1 MTVTVKSKTSPITVP
16 DAVRQQAGFKIGQVL
31 EFKASGGV
39 VTIIPKLPTAAD
51 EYTPEQRAIVD
62 AELAEGLEDI
72 RKGRVSPKFDTVDEM
87 LASLKAG
94 HKSKPRQKK
103 SRVR

>member
-1 MTVTVKSKTSPITVP
+1 MTVTVKSKTITVP

-39 VTIIPKLPTAAD
+39 VTIIPKLPTADD
-51 EYTPEQRAIVD
+51 EYTPAKRAIID
-62 AELAEGLEDI
+62 AQLAEGLEDI
-72 RKGRVSPKFDTVDEM
+72 RKGRVSPVFNTVDEM

-94 HKSKPRQKK
+94 PKSKPRQK
-103 SRVR
+103 

>member
-1 MTVTVKSKTSPITVP
+1 MTVTVKSKTNTITLP

-39 VTIIPKLPTAAD
+39 VTIIPKLPKADD
-51 EYTPEQRAIVD
+51 EYTPEQRRIID
-62 AELAEGLEDI
+62 AQLAEGLEDI
-72 RKGRVSPKFDTVDEM
+72 RKGRVSPIFNTVDEM

-103 SRVR
+103 PRSR

>member
-1 MTVTVKSKTSPITVP
+1 MTVTVKSKPITVP

-39 VTIIPKLPTAAD
+39 VTILPKLPAADD
-51 EYTPEQRAIVD
+51 EYTPAQRRIID
-62 AELAEGLEDI
+62 AQLAEGLEEI

-94 HKSKPRQKK
+94 AKSKPRQKK
-103 SRVR
+103 LRSR